1 MIIQYIIELLK
12 NNDDIYINDLGLFEK
27 KQVSAQM
34 IDGVLYPPQNK
45 IFFQSNAEGNGF
57 AFILK
62 YAEREQKRLND
73 ADEEIRNWVE
83 ELKGALAHNKS
94 IHYDN
99 FGTFS
104 YNHKHEIIFE
114 SDAVREL
121 NIDYEGMSP
130 IKASP
135 LSAGVLPEKEPGI
148 NTEQLI
154 PENDPAEEPIVE
166 SNPAKEPLREEMPVE
181 QFPLEEPPA
190 TEFPIESV
198 PVEEPAMENQSTGE
212 IEVGIKETT
221 KPVAEEELPGEQT
234 AEESNSVSGET
245 DLPGEPEIFVKEA
258 EEDVPESHEEIP
270 SSEPDIPDT
279 FEDEEN
285 TLPEKRKIKAWW
297 FVVPI
302 LVLLLAAAAGL
313 GYIYR
318 VPLELTYREYM
329 SGRKTGHVSG
339 MYYKD
344 ITLSPVFSY
353 QYNERVYDI
362 ITVPFMPGMETE
374 IQKEE
379 LPVQASVQELPA
391 EEATNGNSPVFASGL
406 IKETGMPSSTP
417 YPRIDY
423 QSGKFYVI
431 AGSFTNEQD
440 AAKHIRQA
448 KLESYD
454 PYLLYQSG
462 NTRVRVCIGV
472 FKDENRALG
481 FAEQFNKNYWVLK

>member
-34 IDGVLYPPQNK
+34 IEGVLYPPQNK

-83 ELKGALAHNKS
+83 ELKVALANNKS
-94 IHYDN
+94 VHYNN

-114 SDAVREL
+114 SDAIREL

-130 IKASP
+130 VKASP
-135 LSAGVLPEKEPGI
+135 LSAGVLPEKEAGTV
-148 NTEQLI
+148 TEPLI
-154 PENDPAEEPIVE
+154 PENEPTDEPIVE
-166 SNPAKEPLREEMPVE
+166 NNPAKEPLREEMPVE

-190 TEFPIESV
+190 TELSIGSVPFEESV
-198 PVEEPAMENQSTGE
+198 VENLSTE
-212 IEVGIKETT
+212 KTQILVEETT
-221 KPVAEEELPGEQT
+221 KPVAEEELPD
-234 AEESNSVSGET
+234 EELKEEPASVSGET
-245 DLPGEPEIFVKEA
+245 ELSGEPEISVKET
-258 EEDVPESHEEIP
+258 EDIPESHEEIP

-285 TLPEKRKIKAWW
+285 TLSEKRKIKAWW
-297 FVVPI
+297 FVLPVI
-302 LVLLLAAAAGL
+302 ILLLAAAAGL
-313 GYIYR
+313 VYIYR

-362 ITVPFMPGMETE
+362 ITVPFMPGMETK

-379 LPVQASVQELPA
+379 LPVQPSVQELPA
-391 EEATNGNSPVFASGL
+391 DETANGNSLISASGL

-472 FKDENRALG
+472 FADENRALG